1 VLPHISLERES
12 KMKIIIAGDG
22 QVGIALT
29 RLLSQEGHELVTINS
44 NPEIIE
50 RDLQEFDVISVEG
63 NCAAMETLEK
73 AKVKQADVLVAATS
87 ADEVNLLCCLTARR
101 MNPSVHTIAR
111 VRNPEYIEQLYMM
124 RDEFGLSLIINPERE
139 AAREMYRLMQ
149 IPGFLKRDTFAKGRV
164 EIVELRVEENSLLDN
179 VILRHLP
186 HVLGNL
192 KVLVCAV
199 VREGHAFIPTGD
211 TTLVRGDHI
220 YVTAPV
226 SVLSA
231 LMKKM
236 DITKRKI
243 RHAMLVGGG
252 NVGYYL
258 AQDLISSGVRVK
270 LIERSP
276 ERCLQLAGLLP
287 AASVIQADGTVQ
299 EVLESE
305 GLSETDA
312 LLTLTGLD
320 EQNVITSL
328 YGTSRKVPTVI
339 TKVGRMATTG
349 MLESL
354 PVGSVISP
362 KELCSENIVQY
373 VRAMENQ
380 TGAAASVHRIAD
392 GRVEALE
399 FVINKHSRHIGEPLK
414 NMHLKRNVLLS
425 CITRRG
431 NTVLPDGNSSFEIGD
446 TVVVVTSREEPIL
459 QFNDI
464 FA

>member
-1 VLPHISLERES
+1 
-12 KMKIIIAGDG
+12 MKIIIAGDG

-29 RLLSQEGHELVTINS
+29 RLLSQEGHDLVTINS
-44 NPEIIE
+44 NPDIIE
-50 RDLQEFDVISVEG
+50 RDLQEFDVISIQG
-63 NCAAMETLEK
+63 NCAAMEKLEE
-73 AKVKQADVLVAATS
+73 ANVKQADVLIAATS

-101 MNPSVHTIAR
+101 MNPSLHTIAR

-124 RDEFGLSLIINPERE
+124 RNEFGLSLIINPERE
-139 AAREMYRLMQ
+139 GAREIFRLMQ
-149 IPGFLKRDTFAKGRV
+149 IPGFLKRETFAKGRV
-164 EIVELRVEENSLLDN
+164 EIVELRIEANSLLDN

-199 VREGHAFIPTGD
+199 VRDGHAFIPTGD
-211 TTLVRGDHI
+211 TTLSRGDHI

-243 RHAMLVGGG
+243 RHAILVGGG
-252 NVGYYL
+252 RVGYYL
-258 AQDLISSGVRVK
+258 AQDLTNSGVRVK
-270 LIERSP
+270 LIEQNP
-276 ERCLQLAGLLP
+276 ERCLQLSNLLP
-287 AASVIQADGTVQ
+287 GVSIIQADGTSQ
-299 EVLESE
+299 SVLESE
-305 GLSETDA
+305 GLAETDA
-312 LLTLTGLD
+312 LLTLTGVD
-320 EQNVITSL
+320 EKNVITSM
-328 YGTSRKVPTVI
+328 YGTDQNVPTVI
-339 TKVGRMATTG
+339 TKVNRMATTG
-349 MLESL
+349 MLENM
-354 PVGSVISP
+354 PVGSVVSP

-373 VRAMENQ
+373 VRAMGNQ
-380 TGAAASVHRIAD
+380 TGAAVSVHRIAD

-399 FVINKHSRHIGEPLK
+399 FVVNKHFRYIGEPLK
-414 NMHLKRNVLLS
+414 NMRLKRNVLIA

-446 TVVVVTSREEPIL
+446 TVIIVTSREEPIL